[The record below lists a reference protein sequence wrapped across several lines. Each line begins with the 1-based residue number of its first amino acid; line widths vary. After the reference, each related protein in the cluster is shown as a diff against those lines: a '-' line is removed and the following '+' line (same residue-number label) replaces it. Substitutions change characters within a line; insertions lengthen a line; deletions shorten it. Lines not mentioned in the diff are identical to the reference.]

1 MAKDHCVLCGKELS
15 FFSRSS
21 ITVYSTHQTACTSC
35 QEQYDRAKPEEKAV
49 LLQRIL
55 RSPDLGDRDFV
66 LKNRR
71 FREEEAA
78 RIKAA
83 EKERQQMLLQ
93 RPISQRAILTCCE
106 RAMTP
111 LGVSEFQMGREGFFL
126 DTHMFEGS
134 MRFAIF
140 RCDCCGQLK
149 FFDPKFIEH
158 A

>member
-15 FFSRSS
+15 FFSRSF
-21 ITVYSTHQTACTSC
+21 ITIYSTHQTVCSVC
-35 QEQYDRAKPEEKAV
+35 QNQYDRAKPEEKAA

-55 RSPDLGDRDFV
+55 RSPDLGDRDLI
-66 LKNRR
+66 LKNMQ

-83 EKERQQMLLQ
+83 EEDRQQMLLQ
-93 RPISQRAILTCCE
+93 RPVRQKAALTCCE

-111 LGVSEFQMGREGFFL
+111 RGVSEFQMGSEGFFL
-126 DTHMFEGS
+126 DTHMLEGS
-134 MRFAIF
+134 MRLAIF

-149 FFDPKFIEH
+149 FFDPEFIEQN
-158 A
+158 